1 MKLLTPIKA
10 MRAKC
15 MDCTCYQPKEIRL
28 CPLITCALWP
38 YRMGKRPEAGKVEET
53 EIQERRLTT
62 V

>member
-15 MDCTCYQPKEIRL
+15 MDCTCNQPKEIRL
-28 CPLITCALWP
+28 CPLTTCALWP
-38 YRMGKRPEAGKVEET
+38 YRMGKRPEAGTVEET

>member
-15 MDCTCYQPKEIRL
+15 MDCTCNQPKEIRL
-28 CPLITCALWP
+28 CPLTTCALWP
-38 YRMGKRPEAGKVEET
+38 YRMGKRPKTGTVEET
-53 EIQERRLTT
+53 DIQENCLTT